1 MYNSHGPRPSSVSGS
16 NYAAKAGSSS
26 LLCLASSL
34 PGSHSQK
41 TGPFQFFGL
50 GYPINDNKGEPDGGE
65 AGPGEPAGGE
75 AGEEGPGDRGIL
87 DPTWK
92 TQLRQQL
99 SVQITAVSVSE
110 CFKALAGICYLTFV
124 LRPTFTFAM
133 VTHHC

>member
-41 TGPFQFFGL
+41 TGPFQFLGFGN
-50 GYPINDNKGEPDGGE
+50 PINDNKGEHDGSG
-65 AGPGEPAGGE
+65 

-87 DPTWK
+87 GSTHK
-92 TQLRQQL
+92 TQLPGNAEDDEGEHDG
-99 SVQITAVSVSE
+99 VE
-110 CFKALAGICYLTFV
+110 AGPLEV
-124 LRPTFTFAM
+124 KLVHWR
-133 VTHHC
+133 